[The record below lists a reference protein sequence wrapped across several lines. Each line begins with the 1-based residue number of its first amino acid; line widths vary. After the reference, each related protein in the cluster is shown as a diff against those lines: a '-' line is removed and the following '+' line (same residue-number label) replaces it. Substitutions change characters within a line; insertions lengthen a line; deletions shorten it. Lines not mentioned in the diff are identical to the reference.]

1 MKFLSATAVFAAA
14 LSSVTEASSIQ
25 DQIKNTDCNV
35 SKVGYSTS
43 QAFTDM
49 MLADNTEYRAADSV
63 SFYDF
68 STSSGLPRKHLS
80 SSSEAS
86 PTTEGVSS
94 SSSGE
99 NTENSQDSA
108 PSSGETDEKTEEE
121 LDNGG
126 IIYAR
131 EKLTISESQ
140 DSLSNQSIEL
150 HDNSIFFGEGEVIF
164 DHRVA
169 LKNGGAIYGEKEVVF
184 ENIKSLLVEVNIAV
198 EKGGSVYAKERVSL
212 ENVTEATFSSNGG
225 EQGGGGI

>member
-1 MKFLSATAVFAAA
+1 MSATAVFAAA

-68 STSSGLPRKHLS
+68 STSSRLPRKHLS

-94 SSSGE
+94 S
-99 NTENSQDSA
+99 
-108 PSSGETDEKTEEE
+108 SSGETDEKTEEE

-169 LKNGGAIYGEKEVVF
+169 LKNGGAIYG
-184 ENIKSLLVEVNIAV
+184 
-198 EKGGSVYAKERVSL
+198 
-212 ENVTEATFSSNGG
+212 
-225 EQGGGGI
+225 